1 MDTAPHL
8 DQSSQTLLSAGQRA
22 ALEDAAVQA
31 THNALS
37 SQFQATQSPVSLITP
52 QEIRFLRTK
61 LANLRLENL
70 RKEQK
75 LQGLKDVFHSMRVTS
90 APTSP
95 KRVYSCIKDLKE
107 QIQEALEGLEG
118 EKQTEETIAMQ
129 RETLYAGV
137 VRGRQAVAKERE
149 REVREVHRRVTR
161 KYAEVRI
168 TRFQAEQQAAL
179 AASALNTY
187 KLTMEDTLQQYKTAR
202 AQQLAV
208 LQRTEQQAEQVTL
221 HISHLNQALKS
232 RKHSETATLQLLT
245 TAVQLGQSRKQQA
258 ESCQLR
264 LEQLCATLGRI
275 GE

>member
-31 THNALS
+31 THDALS
-37 SQFQATQSPVSLITP
+37 SQFQAIRSPISLMSP

-75 LQGLKDVFHSMRVTS
+75 LQGLKDVFHSMRVAS

-95 KRVYSCIKDLKE
+95 KRAISSIRDLKD
-107 QIQEALEGLEG
+107 QIREAMEGIE
-118 EKQTEETIAMQ
+118 EERQTQDTIAMQ
-129 RETLYAGV
+129 RETLYAGL
-137 VRGRQAVAKERE
+137 VRGMQAVAKERE

-161 KYAEVRI
+161 KHGEVHI

-179 AASALNTY
+179 AASQLNTY
-187 KLTMEDTLQQYKTAR
+187 KLTIEESLQQYKAAR
-202 AQQLAV
+202 AEQQAV
-208 LQRTEQQAEQVTL
+208 LARTEQQAEQVTL
-221 HISHLNQALKS
+221 HISHLDQVLKD
-232 RKHSETATLQLLT
+232 RKHSESATLQLLT
-245 TAVQLGQSRKQQA
+245 AAVQQGQSRKQQA
-258 ESCQLR
+258 QTCQLR